1 MTGQGRAGST
11 LGQYELRR
19 LVARGHAGE
28 LYEAYDRQRERTVA
42 LRLLG
47 PTTDPAQRERLLRE
61 ARRAAQVQNPYL
73 VPIHEVGEIDGQGYL
88 DMRLVDGTDLGV
100 LLGRHGRLAPE
111 VALDVVRQLG
121 DALDAIHRA
130 GLTHRDLRPGTVLVL
145 PTGVVALSG
154 LGVADAGGPPDQAG
168 GGGAALA
175 YTAPERAGASPVA
188 AAADTYALGCL
199 LYEML
204 TGRVPFDRGS
214 ASATMNAHRHEE
226 PIPVTTLRTE
236 LPPAV
241 DAVVGRA
248 MAKDP
253 TQRYPSAHAMT
264 ADLAAVLRTEMPYP
278 GEALAAVATRSA
290 PGSTGAGTTEGGSQD
305 PTRGGA
311 GALVGARTAPRRDG
325 PRTALVVALVLAAV
339 LLGAAGV
346 AAVRALSGDEPGQV
360 AAGEGSGAAT
370 AQSPGRSVAGSGTR
384 SRGPSNSPTEVS
396 SRRTSTSSTTTA
408 TETTTSSAPTTST
421 PSATSSPS
429 ATSTAAA
436 PTAST
441 PATSTTASSGG
452 GNGSAAGVGPTIAAG
467 SGYDWQGWTAPGA
480 ARCNANDRA
489 LVAGR
494 TAGGRTVVVCEV
506 YLRGPTYYKGVTSS
520 GSIELDPVRPVAN
533 AWQVSNRGYIYTV
546 SPEQLLITRQGGE
559 VVVLEDPMAEYHAA

>member
-19 LVARGHAGE
+19 LVGRGRAGE

-42 LRLLG
+42 LRLLD
-47 PTTDPAQRERLLRE
+47 PTTDPADHERLLRE
-61 ARRAAQVQNPYL
+61 ARLAAQVHSPYL
-73 VPIHEVGEIDGQGYL
+73 VPIHEVGEIDGQAYL
-88 DMRLVDGTDLGV
+88 DMRIVDGTDLGM
-100 LLGRHGRLAPE
+100 LLRQQGRLAPE

-121 DALDAIHRA
+121 DALDAVHRA
-130 GLTHRDLRPGTVLVL
+130 GLTHRDLRPDAVLVL
-145 PTGVVALSG
+145 PTGVVALAG
-154 LGVADAGGPPDQAG
+154 LGAADAGPPDQAG
-168 GGGAALA
+168 GGGATLA
-175 YTAPERAGASPVA
+175 YTAPERAGTSPVA
-188 AAADTYALGCL
+188 PASDTYALGCL

-204 TGRVPFDRGS
+204 TGRVPFERGT

-346 AAVRALSGDEPGQV
+346 AAVRALSGDEPGPV

-408 TETTTSSAPTTST
+408 TETTTSSAPTTS
-421 PSATSSPS
+421 SASSTSSPS
-429 ATSTAAA
+429 ATGTAAA
-436 PTAST
+436 PSASAPVGST
-441 PATSTTASSGG
+441 DASASGADEPASD
-452 GNGSAAGVGPTIAAG
+452 VGPTIAAG

-506 YLRGPTYYKGVTSS
+506 YLRGPVYYKGVTSS

-533 AWQVSNRGYIYTV
+533 AWQVNNRGYIYTV
-546 SPEQLLITRQGGE
+546 SPEQLLITRRGGE
-559 VVVLEDPMAEYHAA
+559 VVVLEDPMADYHAA

>member
-88 DMRLVDGTDLGV
+88 DMRLVDGTDLGM
-100 LLGRHGRLAPE
+100 LLRQQGRLAPE

-130 GLTHRDLRPGTVLVL
+130 GLTHRDLRPDAVLVL

-154 LGVADAGGPPDQAG
+154 LGGADAGGPPDQAG

-214 ASATMNAHRHEE
+214 ASAAMNAHRHEE

-290 PGSTGAGTTEGGSQD
+290 PGSTGVRTAEDGSPDATGRAGT
-305 PTRGGA
+305 
-311 GALVGARTAPRRDG
+311 LVGARSAPRREG

-346 AAVRALSGDEPGQV
+346 AAVRALSSDEPGRV
-360 AAGEGSGAAT
+360 AAGEASGGAT
-370 AQSPGRSVAGSGTR
+370 AQTPGQSVAGSGTR

-396 SRRTSTSSTTTA
+396 SRRASTSSTTTA
-408 TETTTSSAPTTST
+408 TETTTSSAPTTS
-421 PSATSSPS
+421 SASSTSSPS
-429 ATSTAAA
+429 ATGTAAA
-436 PTAST
+436 PSASAPVGST
-441 PATSTTASSGG
+441 DASASGADEPASD
-452 GNGSAAGVGPTIAAG
+452 VGPTIAAG
-467 SGYDWQGWTAPGA
+467 SGYDWQGWTASGA

-506 YLRGPTYYKGVTSS
+506 YLRGPVYYKGVTSS